1 MNETSSTLKIIEVS
15 NKRWIYWGEYNLVFQ
30 YSQPL
35 MNVLRSYETGIS
47 EKEIL
52 QIQDDGIKEELR
64 KVFENV
70 EMVRN
75 KRDDLNIYLNSIEK
89 ENWDKDKYLLGVLFE
104 VSNDCNLRC
113 TYCYGQG
120 GNYGASRCLM
130 NSKTLKKSLEYCF
143 KRFTPN
149 EKISIVFFG
158 GEPLINSKII
168 FEAVEAINAFASK
181 NGNTVRYSVTTN
193 GTILNTELLNLF
205 QKNDFIVTVSIDGGE
220 LIQNR
225 NRPFATGK
233 GSYDVISKNVEVML
247 KNRIRLIARI
257 TLTGPNIK
265 NLSTAVEDIWN
276 IGFNDVTFELVST
289 DSEELSVSTRDIDD
303 FKKQINI

>member
-130 NSKTLKKSLEYCF
+130 NSKTLK
-143 KRFTPN
+143 N
-149 EKISIVFFG
+149 H
-158 GEPLINSKII
+158 
-168 FEAVEAINAFASK
+168 
-181 NGNTVRYSVTTN
+181 
-193 GTILNTELLNLF
+193 
-205 QKNDFIVTVSIDGGE
+205 
-220 LIQNR
+220 
-225 NRPFATGK
+225 
-233 GSYDVISKNVEVML
+233 
-247 KNRIRLIARI
+247 
-257 TLTGPNIK
+257 
-265 NLSTAVEDIWN
+265 
-276 IGFNDVTFELVST
+276 
-289 DSEELSVSTRDIDD
+289 
-303 FKKQINI
+303 

>member
-120 GNYGASRCLM
+120 GQLWG
-130 NSKTLKKSLEYCF
+130 
-143 KRFTPN
+143 
-149 EKISIVFFG
+149 I
-158 GEPLINSKII
+158 
-168 FEAVEAINAFASK
+168 
-181 NGNTVRYSVTTN
+181 
-193 GTILNTELLNLF
+193 
-205 QKNDFIVTVSIDGGE
+205 
-220 LIQNR
+220 
-225 NRPFATGK
+225 
-233 GSYDVISKNVEVML
+233 
-247 KNRIRLIARI
+247 
-257 TLTGPNIK
+257 
-265 NLSTAVEDIWN
+265 
-276 IGFNDVTFELVST
+276 
-289 DSEELSVSTRDIDD
+289 
-303 FKKQINI
+303 

>member
-233 GSYDVISKNVEVML
+233 GS
-247 KNRIRLIARI
+247 
-257 TLTGPNIK
+257 
-265 NLSTAVEDIWN
+265 
-276 IGFNDVTFELVST
+276 
-289 DSEELSVSTRDIDD
+289 
-303 FKKQINI
+303 